1 MMRLR
6 VLAILMPALAM
17 LALLPALGDAAA
29 AGQRALVLEIDGVI
43 GPPLADYI
51 GRELRAARPDEVGIV
66 VLRMNTPG
74 GLDASMRQIVS
85 AILASPVP
93 VATYVAPNGARAASA
108 GTYIAYA
115 SAIAAMAPGTNI
127 GAATP
132 IQLAGHP
139 MAPPDPTRQKEKA
152 EKAGEPADA
161 ETRKLVNDA
170 IAYIRG
176 LAALNGRNADW
187 AADAVRSAASVTAAE
202 ALSLHVIDVIA
213 DDIPDLL
220 RKIDGRT
227 VNVAGKPQQLATAGL
242 DVVTVPPGWR
252 TELLGLV
259 TNPNVA
265 FILMLIGIYGLILEF
280 FNPGAVAPGL
290 IGAISLLVALYAL
303 ALLPISYA
311 GAALVLLG
319 VALMVA
325 EAHIGAF
332 GALGVGGIA
341 AFVIGALLMFP
352 ERVPGF
358 TLSGGVI
365 AGAAIGS
372 AALFIV
378 VLAAL
383 LRSRKRPVV
392 TGSEA
397 LIGAEG
403 ETVAWQGS
411 EGRVRVKG
419 EIWLARSDR
428 AARGRRSREGSRSRR
443 PRSPR
448 RSHPSSLACVPLVR
462 RRRDVTARYYLRHAA
477 RPYVDVNPKA
487 PEAGQHARPGR
498 FSARTASG
506 ARHLHGSGWR
516 FRPRADAASECSNA
530 ERRRVLRAAMRNL
543 PFAEPGRRAAPRAG
557 LGRHLWAQGR
567 QRRRLPLFAGLR
579 RGRFRLG
586 RGASRLLPDRPPGGH
601 SRRRHAL
608 QTEERGRAQSHHRL
622 SEGAEVTGR
631 PVPSMSRRGS
641 ADAAP
646 QSRHHDQEQRRTP

>member
-1 MMRLR
+1 MTHFLHTQADLEAGLAQLILTADPRLKSVAETAGGFALR
-6 VLAILMPALAM
+6 RRDAGFAGLCAIVCGQQLSTAS
-17 LALLPALGDAAA
+17 AAA
-29 AGQRALVLEIDGVI
+29 I
-43 GPPLADYI
+43 
-51 GRELRAARPDEVGIV
+51 RE
-66 VLRMNTPG
+66 G

-85 AILASPVP
+85 AILGSPVP

-132 IQLAGHP
+132 IQLVGHP
-139 MAPPDPTRQKEKA
+139 MAPPDQTRQKEKADQA

-170 IAYIRG
+170 TAYIRG

-213 DDIPDLL
+213 DDVPDLL

-242 DVVTVPPGWR
+242 DVVTVPPDWR

-352 ERVPGF
+352 AQVPGF

-372 AALFIV
+372 AALLIV

-419 EIWLARSDR
+419 EIWLARAD
-428 AARGRRSREGSRSRR
+428 A
-443 PRSPR
+443 
-448 RSHPSSLACVPLVR
+448 PLVAGDHVR
-462 RRRDVTARYYLRHAA
+462 VVDRDGL
-477 RPYVDVNPKA
+477 
-487 PEAGQHARPGR
+487 
-498 FSARTASG
+498 
-506 ARHLHGSGWR
+506 
-516 FRPRADAASECSNA
+516 
-530 ERRRVLRAAMRNL
+530 VLRVEAI
-543 PFAEPGRRAAPRAG
+543 RAP
-557 LGRHLWAQGR
+557 
-567 QRRRLPLFAGLR
+567 
-579 RGRFRLG
+579 
-586 RGASRLLPDRPPGGH
+586 
-601 SRRRHAL
+601 
-608 QTEERGRAQSHHRL
+608 
-622 SEGAEVTGR
+622 
-631 PVPSMSRRGS
+631 
-641 ADAAP
+641 
-646 QSRHHDQEQRRTP
+646 